1 MDQDLPNSS
10 EDLAPAALAVSYIA
24 FVMAVIGSFQV
35 FTQAFVMTGGGP
47 GDDTRFYVLYL
58 YNQAFDWYE
67 MGYGSALAW
76 LLLVVVLVL
85 TALVLRVG
93 GSRVHYEGMRA

>member
-1 MDQDLPNSS
+1 MLSPVILFNG
-10 EDLAPAALAVSYIA
+10 I
-24 FVMAVIGSFQV
+24 MAIIGSFQV

-76 LLLVVVLVL
+76 LLLVVVLLLTVVVL
-85 TALVLRVG
+85 KVG
-93 GSRVHYEGMRA
+93 GSKVHYEGMRG